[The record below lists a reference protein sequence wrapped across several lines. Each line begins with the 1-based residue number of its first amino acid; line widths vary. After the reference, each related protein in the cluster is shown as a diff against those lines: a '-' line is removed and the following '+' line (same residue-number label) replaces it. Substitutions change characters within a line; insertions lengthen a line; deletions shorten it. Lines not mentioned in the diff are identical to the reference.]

1 MLLFEKM
8 RQEQIHFYYVFSLT
22 KYDLFR
28 KSHTCTIKTAIFNIY
43 LPHKHFKNCSVCI
56 ICTQNGTSNFGHLA
70 ICLCI

>member
-8 RQEQIHFYYVFSLT
+8 RQEQIHFYYVYSLT

-28 KSHTCTIKTAIFNIY
+28 KSHVLLKLPFLTFIYPISILKT
-43 LPHKHFKNCSVCI
+43 SVCI

-70 ICLCI
+70 IFLCI

>member
-28 KSHTCTIKTAIFNIY
+28 KNHVLLKLPFLTFIYPISILKTVVSALFAQKMVLVI
-43 LPHKHFKNCSVCI
+43 
-56 ICTQNGTSNFGHLA
+56 LA
-70 ICLCI
+70 T